1 MMAGAHTGV
10 PMTSHQEH
18 LKRIRDKY
26 PLESAE
32 ALHHRRLSRLDR
44 VAVWLARHTGEP
56 RFFGALAFATSGWV
70 LWNVFGPANLHFDP
84 LPNFPLLNG
93 ITKVTQL
100 CFLPLVLIGQNLES
114 HRSKLRAEQEHR
126 AMMRDAEETELVL
139 ERLARLEAL
148 LTERPK
154 AEGSRE

>member
-1 MMAGAHTGV
+1 
-10 PMTSHQEH
+10 MTTHQEH

-26 PLESAE
+26 PIESAE
-32 ALHHRRLSRLDR
+32 AMHYRRLSRLDR
-44 VAVWLARHTGEP
+44 LAVWLARHTGEP

-70 LWNVFGPANLHFDP
+70 LWNVFGPASLHFDP

-114 HRSKLRAEQEHR
+114 RRSRLRAEQEHK

-148 LTERPK
+148 LARGPERDAAP
-154 AEGSRE
+154 E

>member
-1 MMAGAHTGV
+1 
-10 PMTSHQEH
+10 MTTHQEH

-26 PLESAE
+26 PIESAE
-32 ALHHRRLSRLDR
+32 AMHHRRLSRLDKL
-44 VAVWLARHTGEP
+44 AVWLARHTGEP

-70 LWNVFGPANLHFDP
+70 LWNVFGPASLHFDP

-114 HRSKLRAEQEHR
+114 RRSRLRAEQEHK

-148 LTERPK
+148 LARGPERDAAP
-154 AEGSRE
+154 E